1 MGYPGWLGTAGVER
15 SARNLRDPTVW
26 DDPMAWGPTNWLR
39 KQITVTGH
47 GRESE
52 GAVVAMKRGNS
63 RGAKDPCRPNVFI
76 RSKETRLDERPTTE
90 ETNNLNPNQRL
101 DDPEVKSGCKLW
113 PKVSEL
119 RRKLA
124 HKAKQ
129 EPGFRFYAL
138 YDRIYREDVLSD
150 AWLLV
155 VTHNGAPGVDGIT
168 CQDIIDGPGAT
179 VFLEELREELRTGNY
194 RPQPV
199 KRVYIP
205 KPDGR
210 QRPLGIPTIK
220 DRIVQ
225 TAVMLVIEPIFEADF
240 LDSSFGFR
248 PGKNA
253 HQAIDLICQYLSAGF
268 TEVYD
273 ADLKSYFDTI
283 PHDPLMKCLE
293 RRIADRKVLKL
304 IRMWLE
310 CPVVE
315 TADRGR
321 KIVSRPKQGTPQGGV
336 ISPLLA
342 NIYLHWFEKKH
353 GRQDGPG
360 TWANSK
366 LVRYADDFVVLARY
380 QSKQL
385 VNWIERL
392 LEGRFRLTINREK
405 TRIVKM
411 REPGESLTFLGFT
424 LRYDRDQFGRDRQ
437 YLNVIPSAK
446 ALARAREKIR
456 DLTGS
461 QRCFVPIP
469 ELIQEINRW
478 TMSWSRYYRYGY
490 PRSVFRELNW
500 YVFTRLK
507 RHLRRRSQRPFR
519 TAEGQTVYA
528 KLQRLGLRPL

>member
-1 MGYPGWLGTAGVER
+1 MEQRAPAGLIVFVR
-15 SARNLRDPTVW
+15 
-26 DDPMAWGPTNWLR
+26 R
-39 KQITVTGH
+39 KEI
-47 GRESE
+47 
-52 GAVVAMKRGNS
+52 
-63 RGAKDPCRPNVFI
+63 
-76 RSKETRLDERPTTE
+76 RLDTRPTTE
-90 ETNNLNPNQRL
+90 EHDGLDWNQEL
-101 DDPEVKSGCKLW
+101 VLPERKSGIMLP

-138 YDRIYREDVLSD
+138 YDRIYREDVLRA
-150 AWLLV
+150 AWWLV
-155 VTHNGAPGVDGIT
+155 LNNDGAPGVD
-168 CQDIIDGPGAT
+168 CPDLDA
-179 VFLEELREELRTGNY
+179 FLRELHEELRTGTY

-210 QRPLGIPTIK
+210 LRPLGIPTVK

-225 TAVMLVIEPIFEADF
+225 TAVLLVIEPIFEADF
-240 LDSSFGFR
+240 LDSSYGFR
-248 PGKNA
+248 PGRNA
-253 HQAIDLICQYLSAGF
+253 HQAIDAITQYMAAGF

-283 PHDPLMKCLE
+283 PHDALIKCLE

-310 CPVVE
+310 SPVIE
-315 TADRGR
+315 TDENGR
-321 KIVSRPKQGTPQGGV
+321 TTVSRPKQGTPQGGV
-336 ISPLLA
+336 ISPILA
-342 NIYLHWFEKKH
+342 NIYLHWFEKQH
-353 GRQDGPG
+353 GRPDGPG

-380 QSKQL
+380 QSRQL

-411 REPGESLTFLGFT
+411 RQPGESLTFLGFT
-424 LRYDRDQFGRDRQ
+424 LRYDRDLHGRDHR
-437 YLNVIPSAK
+437 YLNVMPSKK
-446 ALARAREKIR
+446 ALARAREKVR
-456 DLTGS
+456 DLTGPK
-461 QRCFVPIP
+461 RCCVPIP

-478 TMSWSRYYRYGY
+478 TMSWSRYYRHGY

-500 YVFTRLK
+500 FVFTRLK

-519 TAEGQTVYA
+519 PAEGQTFYA

>member
-1 MGYPGWLGTAGVER
+1 
-15 SARNLRDPTVW
+15 
-26 DDPMAWGPTNWLR
+26 
-39 KQITVTGH
+39 
-47 GRESE
+47 
-52 GAVVAMKRGNS
+52 MKRGNS

-76 RSKETRLDERPTTE
+76 RSKEIRLDASPTTE
-90 ETNNLNPNQRL
+90 EHGGLNWDQQL
-101 DDPEVKSGCKLW
+101 AAPEVKSGIMLPEKI
-113 PKVSEL
+113 SEL

-138 YDRIYREDVLSD
+138 FDRIYRDDVLRT
-150 AWLLV
+150 ALALV
-155 VTHNGAPGVDGIT
+155 LSHDGAPGVDGVT
-168 CQDIIDGPGAT
+168 CQEILELEAPEWDA
-179 VFLEELREELRTGNY
+179 FFRELHEELRSGTY

-210 QRPLGIPTIK
+210 MRPLGIPTIK
-220 DRIVQ
+220 DRLVQ

-240 LDSSFGFR
+240 LDSSYGFR
-248 PGKNA
+248 PGKNP
-253 HQAIDLICQYLSAGF
+253 HQAIDAIRQYLSAGF

-283 PHDPLMKCLE
+283 PHDALIKCLE

-310 CPVVE
+310 SPVVE
-315 TADRGR
+315 TDERGR
-321 KIVSRPKQGTPQGGV
+321 KTVSRPRQGTPQGGV

-342 NIYLHWFEKKH
+342 NIYLHWFEKQH

-380 QSKQL
+380 QSPQL
-385 VNWIERL
+385 INWIERL

-424 LRYDRDQFGRDRQ
+424 LRYDRDKCGRDHR

-456 DLTGS
+456 DMTGH
-461 QRCFVPIP
+461 QRCCVPIP

-478 TMSWSRYYRYGY
+478 LVSWSRYYRYGY

-500 YVFTRLK
+500 YVFERLK
-507 RHLRRRSQRPFR
+507 RHLQRRSQRPFR
-519 TAEGQTVYA
+519 PAEGQTFYA
-528 KLQRLGLRPL
+528 KLQRLGLRFL